1 MNVTLNFILVDEA
14 ESLVSGVEMS
24 ETSSV
29 TQSIDYDLDSMDGC
43 SWVTEPPNMIEF
55 DQRQPLGSKQ
65 CESQLRYDV
74 LKFRSRYFID
84 EFLRDEFRE
93 KIKFFLY

>member
-1 MNVTLNFILVDEA
+1 
-14 ESLVSGVEMS
+14 MS

-29 TQSIDYDLDSMDGC
+29 TQSIDYDLDSIDGC

-65 CESQLRYDV
+65 CENQLRYDV
-74 LKFRSRYFID
+74 LRFLSR
-84 EFLRDEFRE
+84 
-93 KIKFFLY
+93 